1 MENPMPDA
9 CLRVTDLV
17 FAWSDGT
24 PVFHGLSFALG
35 VARTGLVAP
44 NGAGKSTLLRLLAGE
59 LQPSS
64 GRIEVEG
71 RVGYLP
77 QHLALDA
84 EASVADVL
92 GITARLDALEAILAG
107 AADPALFDTLDNQW
121 DLRERATAAL
131 SRLGLGEPPLRRRL
145 GTFSGGEAMALGLA
159 AQWLRQPEVLLL
171 DEPSNHLDRQARLRL
186 YDVLA
191 QWPGCLLVASHD
203 RALLE
208 AMEQTAE
215 LTPTRLR
222 LYGGGY
228 GFYRHAVATEQQA
241 LEQQVRTLRSEV
253 KREQRDRRQARERSD
268 RRAGNAARHQGDAG
282 LPRIVAGNRKRAAQV
297 TAARADEVH
306 GDRLA
311 QMRERLEAAR
321 DGLDREAEVQLA
333 LPATRVAADRLL
345 YAGEGLRACVDG
357 RVLWEA
363 QGVSL
368 SIRGPERIALSGP
381 NGAGKSTLLRLIAG
395 ELSPHGGRSRRASV
409 AIGQLGQRLEQLQP
423 QWSADA
429 QLADAAPGLSAQDRA
444 RVLAR
449 VGFRGARAA
458 LRVGDLSGGERLRV
472 ALACLLHAE
481 PAPQLLLL
489 DEPSNNLDLA
499 TVAHLEQALRAYEG
513 ALVVVSHDE
522 AFLQAIGMTRWLWL
536 SAEGLRDGDGRE
548 PGKEPA

>member
-1 MENPMPDA
+1 MTDA
-9 CLRVTDLV
+9 CLRAIDLA
-17 FAWSDGT
+17 FAWPDGT
-24 PVFHGLSFALG
+24 PVFHGLTFSFG
-35 VARTGLVAP
+35 VSRTGLVAP
-44 NGAGKSTLLRLLAGE
+44 NGAGKTTLLRLLAGQ
-59 LQPSS
+59 LPASS

-77 QHLALDA
+77 QHLTLDKD
-84 EASVADVL
+84 ASVADVL
-92 GITARLDALEAILAG
+92 GITAPLDALEAILAG
-107 AADPALFDTLDNQW
+107 DTDAALFDILDNQW

-131 SRLGLGEPPLRRRL
+131 SRLDLGEPSLRRRL
-145 GTFSGGEAMALGLA
+145 DTFSGGEAMALGLA
-159 AQWLRQPEVLLL
+159 AQWLRQPDVLLL
-171 DEPSNHLDRQARLRL
+171 DEPSNHLDRQARVRL

-208 AMEQTAE
+208 AMQQTAE

-228 GFYRHAVATEQQA
+228 DFYRQAVATEQQA
-241 LEQQVRTLRSEV
+241 IEQQVRNLRSEV
-253 KREQRDRRQARERSD
+253 KREQRDRQQARERSA
-268 RRAGNAARHQGDAG
+268 RRAGNAARHQDDAG

-297 TAARADEVH
+297 TAARADEMH
-306 GDRLA
+306 ADRLA
-311 QMRERLEAAR
+311 QMRERLEEAR
-321 DGLDREAEVQLA
+321 GALDREAELQLA

-345 YAGEGLRACVDG
+345 YAGEGLRACVG
-357 RVLWEA
+357 GCVLWEA
-363 QGVSL
+363 EGVSL

-381 NGAGKSTLLRLIAG
+381 NGVGKSSLLRIIAG
-395 ELSPHGGRSRRASV
+395 ELAPRDGQSRRAAV

-423 QWSADA
+423 LWSADA
-429 QLADAAPGLSAQDRA
+429 QLADAAPGLPAQERA

-449 VGFRGARAA
+449 VGLRGTRAA
-458 LRVGDLSGGERLRV
+458 LRVDDLSGGERLRL

-522 AFLQAIGMTRWLWL
+522 TFLRAIGITRWLL
-536 SAEGLRDGDGRE
+536 LGPSGLREDDRPDPDVDGS
-548 PGKEPA
+548 